1 MSRLQI
7 LLKILIVLCAV
18 ATLVILFVFHSRVL
32 SNVFLIFVAIFEL
45 IEWKIFKD

>member
-7 LLKILIVLCAV
+7 LLKILIILCAAV
-18 ATLVILFVFHSRVL
+18 TLVILFVFRSRVL

-45 IEWKIFKD
+45 IEWKIFKE

>member
-7 LLKILIVLCAV
+7 LLKILIFLCA
-18 ATLVILFVFHSRVL
+18 AAILVSLFVFHSRAL

-45 IEWKIFKD
+45 IEWKIFKE